1 MFDLGYKPE
10 EIAVMA
16 CVNPAK
22 ASGCKDRGELAVG
35 MRAGVI
41 ILDKEFRVKT
51 VFVAGER
58 VK

>member
-1 MFDLGYKPE
+1 MFNLGFKPE

-22 ASGCKDRGELAVG
+22 ASDSKNRGELKFGYLAD
-35 MRAGVI
+35 VI
-41 ILDKEFRVKT
+41 VVDKEFNVKS
-51 VFVAGER
+51 VFVKGKQ